1 ISVGRLNTS
10 PLCTTAA
17 YSKEIYY
24 QLKTD
29 VCTQRH
35 TDSAIRIISRMLN
48 VGMWALNI
56 TAQKGLVYGN
66 MKLVMDTGETI
77 NCNVAGSGSR
87 TLVPNDVMNIC
98 EIQSQAFFILVVEKE
113 SIFNK
118 LLEEDLPNKLTKPFI
133 LITGKGYPDLNT
145 QLFLKKLWMVM
156 EIPVFIFVDAD
167 PDGISIML
175 TYRFGSKVVIIKQYI
190 CKNTNVH
197 LSEYLAI
204 PKAKWIGVFP
214 TEILNVGAN
223 YEILNNREE
232 RKATS
237 LLQLQCVQENPKIQ
251 KQIQTCLD
259 TGVKAS
265 IEALIKSESYLSNQY
280 LPSKFLQNDLI

>member
-1 ISVGRLNTS
+1 MNLIADETTPDDLSSDTKNRTEYQTFLGNSINRILKDKSLIFSKFSDTVPLEINSSDVLTKIEEIMVQLLSDYECGKSISLNIPS
-10 PLCTTAA
+10 IANCVFRDDR
-17 YSKEIYY
+17 EIYY

-77 NCNVAGSGSR
+77 NCNVAG

-190 CKNTNVH
+190 CKNVISPRKRYFL
-197 LSEYLAI
+197 LSS
-204 PKAKWIGVFP
+204 PKSPIHIMLG
-214 TEILNVGAN
+214 
-223 YEILNNREE
+223 
-232 RKATS
+232 
-237 LLQLQCVQENPKIQ
+237 
-251 KQIQTCLD
+251 
-259 TGVKAS
+259 
-265 IEALIKSESYLSNQY
+265 
-280 LPSKFLQNDLI
+280 